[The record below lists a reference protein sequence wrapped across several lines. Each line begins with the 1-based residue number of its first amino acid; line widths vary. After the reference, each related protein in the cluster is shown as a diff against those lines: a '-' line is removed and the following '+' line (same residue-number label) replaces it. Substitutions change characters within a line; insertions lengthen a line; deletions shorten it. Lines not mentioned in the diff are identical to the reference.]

1 VLSGIAVLLCV
12 TYVSFLTQGLAMRS
26 RSNQLAPVGEVASQ
40 ELGATVGM
48 LRRLSHGDLG
58 LYKRP
63 IGYWFSSEGQPLG
76 ELLGGLLL
84 NSAALLVLAMI
95 LGGLIGGL
103 IGVVSAAARR
113 PGASLG
119 LLLFSIVGIST
130 PSFFLGVLL
139 QYLEITIYRSTGVRL
154 VPVGGFGWDS
164 HLVLPVLVLAAR
176 PIAQVAR
183 LSHVTIADILNDDYV
198 RTARAWAGQG

>member
-1 VLSGIAVLLCV
+1 
-12 TYVSFLTQGLAMRS
+12 
-26 RSNQLAPVGEVASQ
+26 
-40 ELGATVGM
+40 
-48 LRRLSHGDLG
+48 
-58 LYKRP
+58 
-63 IGYWFSSEGQPLG
+63 
-76 ELLGGLLL
+76 
-84 NSAALLVLAMI
+84 
-95 LGGLIGGL
+95 
-103 IGVVSAAARR
+103 
-113 PGASLG
+113 
-119 LLLFSIVGIST
+119 
-130 PSFFLGVLL
+130 VLL

>member
-1 VLSGIAVLLCV
+1 MPKGIEVLRRVLSGIAVLLCV

-26 RSNQLAPVGEVASQ
+26 RSNQLAPVGEVATQ
-40 ELGATVGM
+40 EFGAAVGM
-48 LRRLSHGDLG
+48 LRRLSHGELG

-63 IGYWFSSEGQPLG
+63 IGYWASSEGQPLR

-84 NSAALLVLAMI
+84 KSAALLVLAMI

-119 LLLFSIVGIST
+119 LLFFSIVGIST

-154 VPVGGFGWDS
+154 VPVGGFGWDTTWCYRCWY
-164 HLVLPVLVLAAR
+164 LRPVPSPR
-176 PIAQVAR
+176 
-183 LSHVTIADILNDDYV
+183 
-198 RTARAWAGQG
+198 